1 LCEIPIAAYH
11 FSMKP
16 VARSSGRSSVAA
28 AAYRTGTELVNQ
40 HDGLVHD
47 YTNRSDVLLAEIV
60 LPSGVDAPWALDR
73 ERLWN
78 AAEAAEVR
86 KDARTAREYEFSLPH
101 ELSADARARL
111 TRAFAQHVAD
121 RFGVAVDAA
130 IHAPHREGDQ
140 RNFHV
145 HLLATTRV
153 VHADGLGGKSTIER
167 QNRALLDADLPTSAM
182 QLRMLRADWADFAN
196 RALVLEGFDAVLDH
210 RSFADRGIA
219 LLPTEHVGVAA
230 TQMARKGES
239 VERVALGD
247 AAAELNAFVL
257 QENPTLI
264 LALVANEKSVFD
276 RQDVARALDRYVND
290 PAVFTSVFT
299 QVMASAE
306 LVELVPEIRR
316 GGEVLA
322 LARYSTQDMVTL
334 ERDMAGRAVRLAAS
348 GRFGVADW
356 DLQAALA
363 ARPFLAEEQRVAVG
377 HLTGES
383 RLAVAVGLAGAGKST
398 MLAAARAAWEASGYR
413 VHGAALAG
421 KAAEGLAVSSGIASR
436 TLASWALDWDKGRA
450 QLGPR
455 DVLVIDEAGMVSSR
469 QLAQF
474 VAAVDQAG
482 AKLVLVGDPEQLQ
495 PIEAGAAFRAVAERV
510 GYVELEGVRR
520 QRDAWQREASVD
532 FARGRTGDGLA
543 AYAGQGDVVFDATAE
558 AAVAAIAGRVVAD
571 RAARPDGSRL
581 ALAHRRVDVAAI
593 NAAVRGLRQ
602 AQGELVDERVYATE
616 SGKRA
621 FAVGDR
627 VVFGKNDRGLDVK
640 NGLLGTIEGLDAEWL
655 RVRVDAESGAGRVV
669 TVPIADYGHVD
680 HGYATTVH
688 KSQGS
693 TVDRAFVLAS
703 GSMDRHLMYVA
714 MTRHR
719 DGVELHVDGT
729 ELKDLTS
736 LTASVSRSGLK
747 ETTLD
752 YEKGGYAVRRG
763 LSGDFV
769 VPARTSAASAPE
781 LQAVAAKGMA
791 DFRAQFAQHQ
801 AAAAERAA
809 RQAREAVLQAERAAQ
824 QQAERDRVQALER
837 ERQAALAAVRTP
849 KKSRGYDGPG
859 LG

>member
-1 LCEIPIAAYH
+1 
-11 FSMKP
+11 MKP
-16 VARSSGRSSVAA
+16 VSRSSGRSSVAA
-28 AAYRTGTELVNQ
+28 SAYRTGTELVNQ
-40 HDGLVHD
+40 RDGLVHD
-47 YTNRSDVLLAEIV
+47 YTHRADVLLAEII
-60 LPSGVDAPWALDR
+60 LPAGLDAPWAKDR

-78 AAEAAEVR
+78 AAEAMEVR

-101 ELSADARARL
+101 ELSAEARVRL
-111 TRAFAQHVAD
+111 TREFAQHVAD
-121 RFGVAVDAA
+121 RFEVAVDAA

-140 RNFHV
+140 RNVHV

-153 VHADGLGGKSTIER
+153 VHAEGLGAKSTIEQ
-167 QNRALLDADLPTSAM
+167 QNRALLDAGLPTSTM

-196 RALVLEGFDAVLDH
+196 RALVLDGFDAVLDH

-230 TQMARKGES
+230 TQMARKSES

-247 AAAELNAFVL
+247 EAAEINALAL
-257 QENPTLI
+257 QENPSLI
-264 LALVANEKSVFD
+264 LDLVANEKSVFD

-290 PAVFTSVFT
+290 PAVFTAVFAK
-299 QVMASAE
+299 VMASAD
-306 LVELVPEIRR
+306 LVELVPDVRR
-316 GGEVLA
+316 DGEVRT
-322 LARYSTQDMVTL
+322 LARYSTQDMVNL
-334 ERDMAGRAVRLAAS
+334 ERDMAGRAVRLADT
-348 GRFGVADW
+348 GRFAVRDW

-363 ARPFLAEEQRVAVG
+363 VRPFLADEQRVAVE

-398 MLAAARAAWEASGYR
+398 MLAAAREAWEAAGYR

-421 KAAEGLAVSSGIASR
+421 KAAEGLEGSSGIASR
-436 TLASWALDWDKGRA
+436 TLASWALDWEKGRA
-450 QLGPR
+450 VLGPQ
-455 DVLVIDEAGMVSSR
+455 DVFVIDEAGMVSSR

-474 VAAVDQAG
+474 VAAVDKAG

-510 GYVELEGVRR
+510 GFVELEGVRR
-520 QRDAWQREASVD
+520 QREAWQRDASVD

-543 AYAGQGDVVFDATAE
+543 AYAAQDAVVFDATAE
-558 AAVAAIAGRVVAD
+558 AAVAALAGRVVAD
-571 RAARPDGSRL
+571 RALRPDGSRI

-593 NAAVRGLRQ
+593 NDAVRALRQ
-602 AQGELVDERVYATE
+602 AQGELVEERVVTTE

-627 VVFGKNDRGLDVK
+627 LVFGKNDRGLDVK
-640 NGLLGTIEGLDAEWL
+640 NGLLGTIEGLDAERL
-655 RVRVDAESGAGRVV
+655 SVRLDAESGPGRVV
-669 TVPIADYGHVD
+669 TVPLADYGHID
-680 HGYATTVH
+680 HGYATTIH
-688 KSQGS
+688 KSQGA

-719 DGVELHVDGT
+719 EGVELHVDGT
-729 ELKDLTS
+729 ELKDLAS

-752 YEKGGYAVRRG
+752 YEKGGYALRRG

-769 VPARTSAASAPE
+769 VPDRATAVIAPE
-781 LQAVAAKGMA
+781 IQATAARGMA

-801 AAAAERAA
+801 AAIAAE
-809 RQAREAVLQAERAAQ
+809 QATQTRLKADRAAQ
-824 QQAERDRVQALER
+824 LQVERDRLKVLER
-837 ERQAALAAVRTP
+837 ERQAALDGVRTP
-849 KKSRGYDGPG
+849 KKSRGYDGPE
-859 LG
+859 L